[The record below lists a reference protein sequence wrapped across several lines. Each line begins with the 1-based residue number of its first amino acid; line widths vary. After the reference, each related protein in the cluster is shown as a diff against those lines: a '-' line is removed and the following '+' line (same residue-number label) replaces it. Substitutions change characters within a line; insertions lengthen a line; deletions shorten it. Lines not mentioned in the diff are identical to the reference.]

1 MVDQINLTDFS
12 EQLKNTYSSQ
22 EHEGFFSKQRMLDH
36 QPTHH
41 EHKGIKGPLYHNRL
55 SWNKTRNQW
64 LKCRNYANIKVDNF
78 AKR

>member
-1 MVDQINLTDFS
+1 
-12 EQLKNTYSSQ
+12 
-22 EHEGFFSKQRMLDH
+22 MLDH

-78 AKR
+78 ANSVDT